1 MKIINAIGRA
11 FAIVLMV
18 IVTLAFILSLKPA
31 NAATIDGLVW
41 MDSPCEGCIAVVK
54 DLEEG
59 SMRVIYMEKNG
70 DYLLIISIKKL
81 HCITKTKK
89 QYSKSVDKLE
99 YCDYKI
105 ITEYEKPQTQ
115 TE

>member
-1 MKIINAIGRA
+1 MKIINAIG
-11 FAIVLMV
+11 IVLMV
-18 IVTLAFILSLKPA
+18 IVALVILSLKPA

-70 DYLLIISIKKL
+70 DDLHIISIKKL
-81 HCITKTKK
+81 HCVTKTKA
-89 QYSKSVDKLE
+89 KLE